1 MSNHYHIVLKV
12 NSTENW
18 CEKQVLT
25 YWSSLCKPIL
35 LCQKYLAGA
44 ELSKAELDMV
54 FIKTDEYRKR
64 LMSIS
69 WFMKLLNEFI
79 ARSSNIEDEV
89 TGHFWE
95 SRFKSQALLDERAL
109 LTCMAYV
116 DLNPIRAAMAKTPE
130 ESDYTS
136 IQERLSKKSSDL
148 LNLGFTDNDI
158 DFTLA
163 DYIDLVDSTGR
174 LIVAG
179 KKGFIEEDLPPILE
193 RLGVEGITW
202 VDELNQFKSKGKLA
216 IGTFEKLKLYFNNI
230 KAKIKLDIG
239 FVPALE

>member
-1 MSNHYHIVLKV
+1 LNNLNVL
-12 NSTENW
+12 
-18 CEKQVLT
+18 
-25 YWSSLCKPIL
+25 
-35 LCQKYLAGA
+35 
-44 ELSKAELDMV
+44 LSACLN
-54 FIKTDEYRKR
+54 
-64 LMSIS
+64 IS
-69 WFMKLLNEFI
+69 
-79 ARSSNIEDEV
+79 
-89 TGHFWE
+89 
-95 SRFKSQALLDERAL
+95 
-109 LTCMAYV
+109 
-116 DLNPIRAAMAKTPE
+116 
-130 ESDYTS
+130 S

-148 LNLGFTDNDI
+148 LNLGFADNDI

-179 KKGFIEEDLPPILE
+179 KKGFIDEDLPPILE